1 MSDLAARIRA
11 LPAPRLLALDV
22 DGTLAPIVEDP
33 WAARVP
39 PATLAAVEALAAA
52 EGYVVALLSGRDAEG
67 LARVAPLPN
76 LWRGAEHGRIVLAPG
91 EASRPER
98 LTEEEQEALEEFAG
112 EATATW
118 VPQGARLEVKPA
130 ARAVHVRGLDE
141 ALGEALLDAAEELAV
156 ALGLHPR
163 RGRAVLEAEA
173 RRGSKRAG
181 LARLATVT
189 KAASLVFAGDDL
201 TDFEAIELAAA
212 HGVGIFVESAERPE
226 GPAGA
231 SGSVAGPAG
240 MAALLEA
247 LLG

>member
-1 MSDLAARIRA
+1 MSDLATRIRA

-22 DGTLAPIVEDP
+22 DGTLAPIVDDP

-39 PATLAAVEALAAA
+39 PRTLAAVAALATA
-52 EGYVVALLSGRDAEG
+52 EGWVVALLSGRDAEG
-67 LARVAPLPN
+67 LARVAPLPG
-76 LWRGAEHGRIVLAPG
+76 LWRGAEHGRVVLAPG
-91 EASRPER
+91 EAPRPER
-98 LTEEEQEALEEFAG
+98 LTDEESEALDELAST
-112 EATATW
+112 ATARW
-118 VPQGARLEVKPA
+118 VPKGARLEVKPA

-141 ALGEALLDAAEELAV
+141 AVGEPILDAAEELAIS
-156 ALGLHPR
+156 LGLHPR

-189 KAASLVFAGDDL
+189 KAASLIFAGDDL

-212 HGVGIFVESAERPE
+212 HGVGIFVESAERPG
-226 GPAGA
+226 GPEGA
-231 SGSVAGPAG
+231 SGSVAGPEG
-240 MAALLEA
+240 MAALLES